1 MVRYNKEPFNSFKM
15 TMKNKV
21 YAGAPC
27 FILIFLSTLI
37 HITQGNVIREY
48 HKINFNS
55 KYVSTQ
61 YCTIYKKK
69 FIIQNFIQRNFF
81 H

>member
-1 MVRYNKEPFNSFKM
+1 MVRYRESFNSFKI

-21 YAGAPC
+21 YAGAPW

-37 HITQGNVIREY
+37 HNTQGNVIREY
-48 HKINFNS
+48 HKINSNS

-61 YCTIYKKK
+61 YCTNI
-69 FIIQNFIQRNFF
+69 
-81 H
+81 